1 MSESAAGELDQVQ
14 LEAAVDAHL
23 AALGARLRERGMG
36 GRAGFG
42 ERPALLVVDLVRGFT
57 DPASPLGGE
66 LDAEV
71 EVAARLLAAAR
82 AAGAPTVLSV
92 PLEEAGGWTRKLPA
106 NAILRPG
113 SEWVEPDPRLGATAA
128 DQVLTKTYPSC
139 FFGTDL
145 VTRLLARGVDTL
157 LIAGA
162 STSGCVRA
170 TAVDACSLGLR
181 AIVIADAVADRSPLS
196 HRLALF
202 DLDLKYADVVDSAAA
217 LAALARP
224 GSGG

>member
-1 MSESAAGELDQVQ
+1 MSEARLLAE
-14 LEAAVDAHL
+14 VDAHL
-23 AALGARLRERGMG
+23 EALGARLRERGMG

-42 ERPALLVVDLVRGFT
+42 ARPALLVVDLVRGFT
-57 DPASPLGGE
+57 DPASPLGAA

-92 PLEEAGGWTRKLPA
+92 PLEEDGGWARKMPA
-106 NAILRPG
+106 NDVLRPG
-113 SEWVEPDPRLGATAA
+113 SEWVELDPRLGLAEG

-145 VTRLLARGVDTL
+145 VTRLLSRGVDTL

-162 STSGCVRA
+162 STGGCVRA

-181 AIVIADAVADRSPLS
+181 TVVVADAVADRSPLS

-202 DLDLKYADVVDSAAA
+202 DLDLKYADVVSAAEA
-217 LAALARP
+217 LAALAAAAP
-224 GSGG
+224 AGGGR